1 MAIRVKEAGNIL
13 GVGTTTIRRWV
24 EDGKLPDVRNAAGQ
38 RIFEMKDLEPLLPQD
53 MNAEEIIS
61 RRAFYVRSSSDQDT
75 SLESQISS
83 LKASYGEPEH
93 LYQDK
98 CSGLRES
105 RSGLDRMLRDA
116 KERKFTEV
124 CVTYPDRLARFGVG
138 FIEQL
143 LLSYGVTVT
152 YQNPGKGGSPEEELM
167 SDFMALIASFSGKF
181 YRLRGWEQQRKLIER
196 VKSDLD
202 NK

>member
-1 MAIRVKEAGNIL
+1 MAIRVTEAGNIL
-13 GVGTTTIRRWV
+13 GVGPTTIRRWV
-24 EDGKLPDVRNAAGQ
+24 ENGKLPDVRNAAGQ

-53 MNAEEIIS
+53 MNAEEITPQ
-61 RRAFYVRSSSDQDT
+61 RVFYVRSSSGKDT
-75 SLESQISS
+75 SLEAQINS
-83 LKASYGEPEH
+83 LSDSYGEPKN

-105 RSGLDRMLRDA
+105 RAGLDRLLRDA

-124 CVTYPDRLARFGVG
+124 CVTYPDRLARFGAG

-143 LLSYGVTVT
+143 LLAYGVTVI
-152 YQNPGKGGSPEEELM
+152 YQNPGKNGSPEEELM

-181 YRLRGWEQQRKLIER
+181 YRLRGWEQQRKLIDT
-196 VKSDLD
+196 VKKDLD